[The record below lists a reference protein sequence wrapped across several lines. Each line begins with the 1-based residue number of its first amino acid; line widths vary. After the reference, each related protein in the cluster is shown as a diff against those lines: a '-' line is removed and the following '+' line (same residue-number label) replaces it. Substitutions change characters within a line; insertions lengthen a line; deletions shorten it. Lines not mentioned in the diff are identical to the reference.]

1 MTKETLAARLKE
13 LREAAG
19 LTQEQL
25 AARAGLSKR
34 TYEKI
39 EQGASDTK
47 WIAIEA
53 IADALGISTD
63 RFREEPQEPVSEPA
77 RGRPKKKPAADGF
90 VSIALVG
97 SVAAGPGSLEEF
109 HGEFLDVAGLYKG
122 CVAYQVKGR
131 SMIDDHIDDG
141 DYVIVRASPAAENGD
156 IVVVWKEGAGAMI
169 KKMGPRGKLLS
180 RDGSRTT
187 YQLDEDAGDRVLGV
201 LKGVVRK
208 C

>member
-19 LTQEQL
+19 MTQQEM
-25 AARAGLSKR
+25 ADKASLSLR
-34 TYEKI
+34 TYQKI
-39 EQGASDTK
+39 EQGSHETR
-47 WIAIEA
+47 WTTIEA
-53 IADALGISTD
+53 IADALDVSTE
-63 RFREEPQEPVSEPA
+63 RFRDEPKDATPSKP
-77 RGRPKKKPAADGF
+77 GRPKKKSVTDGF

-109 HGEFLDVAGLYKG
+109 QGEFLDVAGLYRG

-141 DYVIVRASPAAENGD
+141 DYVIVRASPSVEAGE

-187 YQLDEDAGDRVLGV
+187 YQLDDVAGDRVLGV
-201 LKGVVRK
+201 LVGVVRK